1 MKNIIRLL
9 IILLGLIPSLGLSK
23 TIVVSTEQGLDVVI
37 KEARSGD
44 ELRLTKGV
52 YYGNFVIDKSLHI
65 NCMDGVEINGNH
77 QSNTLTVKAENVTI
91 ENCNIINWGN
101 DLTLMNAGI
110 FAEKNASDITIKNNY
125 LKGDTFGI
133 WIDSSPRALVVNNK
147 IQGNLKIRSQDR
159 GNGIHLFNVTNAL
172 VEHNEVWHTR
182 DGIYI
187 DTSNNNQLIDN
198 ELHDLRYGI
207 HYMYSYNN
215 LIKKNVTRRTRT
227 GYAFMQSKHL
237 TVEDN
242 RSENDTNYGMLMNF
256 ITNSTLSGNQIID
269 THQQQGSGG
278 ESYVKGAEG
287 KALFI
292 YNAHFNTI
300 TNNYLSKSDIAIH
313 LTAGSE
319 KNKIYGNFIVK
330 NKRQVKYVASREVE
344 WSFEGSGNFWSDY
357 QGWDRNFDGIGDEAF
372 EPNDGI
378 DKILWKYPA
387 ANVLINSPAV
397 ETLRWVQKK
406 FPVLKSPGIKD
417 SYPLM
422 KNSFHM
428 PNQEYL
434 NQEQR
439 DKLRTSL

>member
-1 MKNIIRLL
+1 MKNFILQLFIIIGLL
-9 IILLGLIPSLGLSK
+9 PSIGNSK
-23 TIVVSTEQGLDVVI
+23 TIIVSPSDDLNLAI
-37 KEARSGD
+37 NSARSGD
-44 ELRLTKGV
+44 ELRLEKGV
-52 YYGNFVIDKSLHI
+52 YKGHFIIDKTLHL
-65 NCMDGVEINGNH
+65 NCLDGAELDGNH
-77 QSNTLTVKAENVTI
+77 QSNTLTVNAENVTI
-91 ENCNIINWGN
+91 ENCNIINWGH

-110 FAEKNASDITIKNNY
+110 FVEKSASNINIKNNY

-133 WIDSSPRALVVNNK
+133 WVDSSPDALIDNNK
-147 IQGNLKIRSQDR
+147 IEGNLAIRSQDR

-172 VEHNEVWHTR
+172 VQFNEVWHTR

-187 DTSNNNQLIDN
+187 DTSNNNQLINN

-215 LIKKNVTRRTRT
+215 LIKKNITRRTRT
-227 GYAFMQSKHL
+227 GYAFMQSKYL

-242 RSENDTNYGMLMNF
+242 LSMNDTNYGMLMNF

-269 THQQQGSGG
+269 THQQQGQGG
-278 ESYVKGAEG
+278 EHYIKGAEG

-292 YNAHFNTI
+292 YNAHFNTVK
-300 TNNYLSKSDIAIH
+300 NNLLSKSDIAIH

-319 KNKIYGNFIVK
+319 KNKIYGNYIVK
-330 NKRQVKYVASREVE
+330 NKRQVKYVASRLVE
-344 WSFEGSGNFWSDY
+344 WSFEERGNYWSDY
-357 QGWDRNFDGIGDEAF
+357 QGWDRDFNGIGDEAF

-397 ETLRWVQKK
+397 QTLRWVQKK

-422 KNSFHM
+422 KNTFQI
-428 PNQEYL
+428 PVIKDNNE
-434 NQEQR
+434 N
-439 DKLRTSL
+439 LRSNL

>member
-1 MKNIIRLL
+1 MLIVKSSGDLNIMIRDA
-9 IILLGLIPSLGLSK
+9 K
-23 TIVVSTEQGLDVVI
+23 V
-37 KEARSGD
+37 GD

-52 YYGNFVIDKSLHI
+52 YKGNFIIDKPLHL
-65 NCMDGVEINGNH
+65 NCQDGAELDGNH
-77 QSNTLTVKAENVTI
+77 QSNTLTIKAANVTI
-91 ENCNIINWGN
+91 ENCKIINWGD

-110 FAEKNASDITIKNNY
+110 FVEKTAANITIKNNY
-125 LKGDTFGI
+125 MKGDTFGM
-133 WIDSSPRALVVNNK
+133 WIDSTPRALIINNK
-147 IQGNLKIRSQDR
+147 IEGNLTIRSQDR

-172 VEHNEVWHTR
+172 VEYNEVWHTR

-187 DTSNNNQLIDN
+187 DTSNNNQLINN

-227 GYAFMQSKHL
+227 GYAFMQSKFL

-242 RSENDTNYGMLMNF
+242 RSENDTNYGILMNF
-256 ITNSTLSGNQIID
+256 ITNSTLSGNQIVD
-269 THQQQGSGG
+269 THQQQGAGG
-278 ESYVKGAEG
+278 ESYIKGAEG
-287 KALFI
+287 RALFI
-292 YNAHFNTI
+292 YNAHFNTVK
-300 TNNYLSKSDIAIH
+300 NNLLTRSDIAIH

-319 KNKIYGNFIVK
+319 DNKIYGNYFVK
-330 NKRQVKYVASREVE
+330 NKQQVKYVANREVE
-344 WSFEGSGNFWSDY
+344 WSFEGQGNFWSDY

-378 DKILWKYPA
+378 DKILWKYPT

-397 ETLRWVQKK
+397 QTLRWVQKK

-422 KNSFHM
+422 KNPFQYPLKKSAKK
-428 PNQEYL
+428 NLGVAYES
-434 NQEQR
+434 N
-439 DKLRTSL
+439 

>member
-1 MKNIIRLL
+1 MKNL
-9 IILLGLIPSLGLSK
+9 IIFLTIIIGLLPSHGNSKMLIVTPSDALN
-23 TIVVSTEQGLDVVI
+23 VI
-37 KEARSGD
+37 LKAASSGD
-44 ELRLTKGV
+44 EIRLAKGI
-52 YYGNFVIDKSLHI
+52 YKGSFIIDKPVHL
-65 NCMDGVEINGNH
+65 NCLDGVVLDGNH
-77 QSNTLTVKAENVTI
+77 QSNALTVKAENVTI

-110 FAEKNASDITIKNNY
+110 FVQKSAANITIKNNY

-133 WIDSSPRALVVNNK
+133 WVDSSPRALIVNNK
-147 IQGNLKIRSQDR
+147 VEGNLSIRSQDR

-172 VEHNEVWHTR
+172 VQYNEVWHTR

-187 DTSNNNQLIDN
+187 DTSNNNQLINN

-215 LIKKNVTRRTRT
+215 LIKKNITRRTRT
-227 GYAFMQSKHL
+227 GYAFMQSKFL

-242 RSENDTNYGMLMNF
+242 RSENDSNYGMLMNF
-256 ITNSTLSGNQIID
+256 ITNSTVSGNQIVD
-269 THQQQGSGG
+269 THQQQGLGG
-278 ESYVKGAEG
+278 ENFIKGGEG

-292 YNAHFNTI
+292 YNAHFNTVK
-300 TNNYLSKSDIAIH
+300 NNLFSKSDIAIH

-319 KNKIYGNFIVK
+319 ENKIYGNYIVK

-344 WSFEGSGNFWSDY
+344 WSFEEQGNYWSDY
-357 QGWDRNFDGIGDEAF
+357 QGWDRDFNGIGDEAF

-387 ANVLINSPAV
+387 ANVLINSPAIQ
-397 ETLRWVQKK
+397 TLRWVQKK

-422 KNSFHM
+422 KNTFQI
-428 PNQEYL
+428 PV
-434 NQEQR
+434 
-439 DKLRTSL
+439 DKDSSENLRSSL